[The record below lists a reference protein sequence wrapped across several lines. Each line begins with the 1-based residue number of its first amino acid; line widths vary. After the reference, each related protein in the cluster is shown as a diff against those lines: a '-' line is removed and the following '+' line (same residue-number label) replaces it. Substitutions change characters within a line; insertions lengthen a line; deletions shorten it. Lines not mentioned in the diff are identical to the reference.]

1 MVGSPKTL
9 PEYAELMGFRPL
21 TRRIATVAVSAL
33 RPLRPL
39 GRPGSH
45 GRRAFLNDAGQ
56 RPVSGFH
63 EQTSGEPLGAEP
75 GNEQAGREPVDV
87 VDAPVGVDAVGL
99 LPLPGSRTR
108 TAPTRRRHAGTTNRL
123 S

>member
-1 MVGSPKTL
+1 M
-9 PEYAELMGFRPL
+9 

-39 GRPGSH
+39 GQPGSH

-56 RPVSGFH
+56 RPVSVFD
-63 EQTSGEPLGAEP
+63 EQTSCVPFGAEP

-108 TAPTRRRHAGTTNRL
+108 SATTRLRHAGTTNRP